1 MKANID
7 ASRLNV
13 ISRWRYF
20 SWKDSEAAR
29 KLVRKVTFR
38 IK

>member
-13 ISRWRYF
+13 I
-20 SWKDSEAAR
+20 AAGEDNSVEKRFRTR
-29 KLVRKVTFR
+29 KLVRKLLSE
-38 IK
+38 